1 MREASIAQTLLQSS
15 ATKAYGNI
23 PQVTN
28 TSPGSFFDA
37 VFFDMDGL
45 LVDSEPLWLD
55 SESEITA
62 AFGYTWSKGD
72 QVACLGGPLSRVG
85 EYMFERCNHVESPA
99 YFTQKLIDVQC
110 AKLVGN
116 TPFMPGAME
125 LVRQLHVEGIP
136 TAMVSAS
143 PRNIVDA
150 VFKNLGGSPF
160 PFSISSDDVVNTKPH
175 PDAYLLAAKK
185 IGAEISRSLIF
196 EDSLTGVS
204 AARAS
209 GAWLIAVPHLVVVTE
224 SERVRTIKS
233 LEQLSFSKL
242 QELFNDFSAEI

>member
-1 MREASIAQTLLQSS
+1 MYLHIN
-15 ATKAYGNI
+15 KPYGNLRR
-23 PQVTN
+23 VTN
-28 TSPGSFFDA
+28 PMNRSFFDA

-45 LVDSEPLWLD
+45 LVDSEPSWL
-55 SESEITA
+55 ESEKQVTQTY
-62 AFGYTWSKGD
+62 GYQWTSDD
-72 QVACLGGPLSRVG
+72 QVACLGGPLSRIG
-85 EYMFERCNHVESPA
+85 EYMFARCDNQKSPS

-110 AKLVGN
+110 AKLQGN
-116 TPFMPGAME
+116 TPLMPGAME
-125 LVRQLHVEGIP
+125 LVRQLQAEGIP
-136 TAMVSAS
+136 TALVSAS

-150 VFKNLGGSPF
+150 VLENLGGSPF

-185 IGAEISRSLIF
+185 IGVDISHSLVF

-209 GAWLIAVPHLVVVTE
+209 GAWLIAVPHLVVVAE

-233 LEQLSFSKL
+233 LEQLSFTKL
-242 QELFNDFSAEI
+242 QELFHDFRSDI

>member
-1 MREASIAQTLLQSS
+1 MYLHIN
-15 ATKAYGNI
+15 KPYGNLRR
-23 PQVTN
+23 VTN
-28 TSPGSFFDA
+28 SANLTFFDA

-45 LVDSEPLWLD
+45 LVDSEPLWL
-55 SESEITA
+55 ESETEITGT
-62 AFGYTWSKGD
+62 FGYRWSEAD

-85 EYMFERCNHVESPA
+85 EYMFERCNHQKSPS

-110 AKLVGN
+110 AKLRGN
-116 TPFMPGAME
+116 TPLMPGVME
-125 LVRQLHVEGIP
+125 LVRQLQDGGIP
-136 TAMVSAS
+136 TALVSAS

-150 VFKNLGGSPF
+150 VLENLGGSPF

-185 IGAEISRSLIF
+185 IGCEISRSLIF

-204 AARAS
+204 AAKAS
-209 GAWLIAVPHLVVVTE
+209 GAWLIAVPHLVVVNE
-224 SERVRTIKS
+224 SERVRSIKS

-242 QELFNDFSAEI
+242 EELFYDFSVDI